1 MNIEIEVILS
11 SHFVK
16 PDDPDVEDEVNEIYK
31 KLENLCKG
39 KDMHFIDSS
48 NIKRS
53 SLNSNQITT

>member
-16 PDDPDVEDEVNEIYK
+16 RDDPDVEDEVNEIYK
-31 KLENLCKG
+31 KLENLSKG

-53 SLNSNQITT
+53 SLNSNQIKT